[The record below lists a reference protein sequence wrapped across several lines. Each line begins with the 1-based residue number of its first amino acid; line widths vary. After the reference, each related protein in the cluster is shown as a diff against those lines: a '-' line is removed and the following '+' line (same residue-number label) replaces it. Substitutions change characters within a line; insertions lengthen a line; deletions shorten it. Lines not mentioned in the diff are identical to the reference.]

1 MYKMVNIIN
10 TALFIYES
18 SYESNPKS
26 FIIKKPESAGHLL
39 KSTPSKTMRHL
50 RTSQKEKW

>member
-26 FIIKKPESAGHLL
+26 FITKKSFF
-39 KSTPSKTMRHL
+39 SYFFNFVFI
-50 RTSQKEKW
+50 